1 MYVRFFKRLI
11 DFLLSL
17 LGLIALSPLLLLI
30 ALLIKIDS
38 KGPVFFRQKRVGRY
52 KKLFSIFK
60 FRTMRT
66 DTPHEPRWT
75 SCRSCSISWRGR

>member
-17 LGLIALSPLLLLI
+17 LGLMALSPLLLLI

-38 KGPVFFRQKRVGRY
+38 KGPVFFRQKRVGKNGR
-52 KKLFSIFK
+52 IF
-60 FRTMRT
+60 RI
-66 DTPHEPRWT
+66 W
-75 SCRSCSISWRGR
+75 I